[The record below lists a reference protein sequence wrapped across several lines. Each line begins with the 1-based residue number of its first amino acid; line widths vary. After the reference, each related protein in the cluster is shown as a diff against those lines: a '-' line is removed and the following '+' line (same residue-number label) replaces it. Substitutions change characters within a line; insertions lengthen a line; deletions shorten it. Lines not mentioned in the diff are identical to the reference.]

1 MPVRIKI
8 PVACDLS
15 LSVSL
20 CFSLF
25 LRGRPRLCFPYKCAG
40 QSTRGP
46 RDKPRAT
53 TTIAYE
59 HKERAI
65 EKQYRSIVSPVQ

>member
-15 LSVSL
+15 LCLSL
-20 CFSLF
+20 FLF